1 MIRNYNKESNL
12 ISSNK
17 RINEKLMVLGIY
29 NEFCN
34 DILDATAD
42 ENLKEEYALIMAKT
56 FEVTVRKI
64 NYQKRRNVGPDR
76 FMSMYFKILK
86 ETKIASALPFS
97 YVIANFENQLH
108 NYSETMKFV
117 NMIDEFEELAFNTKI
132 QIMQEFRESV
142 NRVLT
147 SIGEIYGYE
156 NSCNLR
162 NNLLRVLTNNFA
174 NYLKTCK
181 AENIA
186 PSVITGNV
194 KPYMMNIAKNFLVY
208 QLNGYRFDFLNV
220 KDSNTKAFL
229 DSFNDL
235 EQDIWIMS
243 LIFEI
248 AGYNDN
254 EKLMDSSKVKEICK
268 LLHISKIRYTLTT
281 LSMGLRS
288 LNNLS
293 ILRNGVD
300 NSNNET
306 RERKRN

>member
-17 RINEKLMVLGIY
+17 RINEKLMVIGIY

-42 ENLKEEYALIMAKT
+42 ENLKNEYALILAKT

-64 NYQKRRNVGPDR
+64 NYQKRRNVNADH
-76 FMSMYFKILK
+76 FMSIYFKILK
-86 ETKIASALPFS
+86 ETKIANSFPFS
-97 YVIANFENQLH
+97 HVIANFESQLH
-108 NYSETMKFV
+108 TYNETMKFV
-117 NMIDEFEELAFNTKI
+117 NMIDGFEELAFSTKI
-132 QIMQEFRESV
+132 QIMQEFRECV
-142 NRVLT
+142 NTILT
-147 SIGEIYGYE
+147 NIGEIYGYE
-156 NSCNLR
+156 NSGNLR
-162 NNLLRVLTNNFA
+162 NNLLRVLTNNLG

-186 PSVITGNV
+186 PSSMISNV
-194 KPYMMNIAKNFLVY
+194 RPYMMNTAKNFLIY
-208 QLNGYRFDFLNV
+208 QLNGYRFDFLNI
-220 KDSNTKAFL
+220 KDSTIRAFI

-254 EKLMDSSKVKEICK
+254 EKLMDSRKIKEICK
-268 LLHISKIRYTLTT
+268 LLHISKVRYTLTT
-281 LSMGLRS
+281 ISMGLRS
-288 LNNLS
+288 LSNMD
-293 ILRNGVD
+293 ILRNSN